1 MPSSA
6 RARVELWNRRL
17 HFYLGLL
24 FLFFIWLFAVTGLL
38 LNHGTWTMAQA
49 ANQRQETRAE
59 RTVRPLVGTTDLERA
74 RDLMGQLGLVG
85 EIDWPST
92 PQPAGRL
99 EFNVSRPN
107 DSSRVRLDL
116 AQQVAT
122 VQHFESSRLGAF
134 RTFHTFSGSRVN
146 APSSQREWVL
156 TSVWVFAMDA
166 LAVSLIV
173 MVLGSYYMWFRLKP
187 KRRLG
192 LVVLA
197 GGVLSCGAFLGG
209 LL

>member
-1 MPSSA
+1 MPLSA
-6 RARVELWNRRL
+6 RARAEVWNRRL

-24 FLFFIWLFAVTGLL
+24 FLFFIWLFALSGLL
-38 LNHGTWTMAQA
+38 LNHGRWTMAQA
-49 ANQRQETRAE
+49 ANQRLETRSE
-59 RTVRPLVGTTDLERA
+59 RTIRPPAGATDLERA

-92 PQPAGRL
+92 AQQAGRL
-99 EFNVSRPN
+99 EFNVSRPG
-107 DSSRVRLDL
+107 DASRVRVDL
-116 AQQVAT
+116 AQNLAS
-122 VQHFESSRLGAF
+122 VQHFDNSALGAF

-146 APSSQREWVL
+146 IPSSQREWIL
-156 TSVWVFAMDA
+156 TSVWVLAMDA
-166 LAVSLIV
+166 LAVALVV